1 MYARTLEEAW
11 VSCCCWCGWECR
23 RQGGCGDDDVQ
34 GAGALWS
41 RCLVAPLSGWR
52 RLPGPEQG
60 CRRSCPRTQ
69 NPSGDQRR
77 CGAAQ
82 NDSTPHGGGAPPSFA
97 ACARRRQRKRSSAR
111 KGWGFVH
118 FFGLK
123 PPDTGREDNLSAEGG
138 AWLWG
143 GYVSGGVVGGW
154 VYKEVGGGCW
164 VWVGAVETESFVC
177 CFVLD
182 LIKTTFRGSKH
193 LPASKYPDRTTTTCN
208 NVLTAKHFPNTYCHT
223 RT

>member
-1 MYARTLEEAW
+1 MKSTYLPTQCSSLIVQICQGDTWSRSMYARTLEEAW

-23 RQGGCGDDDVQ
+23 GQGGCGDDDVQ

-52 RLPGPEQG
+52 RLPGPKQG
-60 CRRSCPRTQ
+60 CWRSCPRTQ

-82 NDSTPHGGGAPPSFA
+82 NDSTPHGGGAPPGFA
-97 ACARRRQRKRSSAR
+97 ACARRRQRKRSCAR
-111 KGWGFVH
+111 KGWGFVD

-123 PPDTGREDNLSAEGG
+123 PPDTGREYNLSAEGG

-143 GYVSGGVVGGW
+143 GYVSGGWWVGGCIKRW
-154 VYKEVGGGCW
+154 VVAVGFGLEQLRRK
-164 VWVGAVETESFVC
+164 VLFAVLFWT
-177 CFVLD
+177 
-182 LIKTTFRGSKH
+182 
-193 LPASKYPDRTTTTCN
+193 
-208 NVLTAKHFPNTYCHT
+208 
-223 RT
+223 